1 MQGLLPEGD
10 GPDDAV
16 PPPEEEAGQGEVGAA
31 EPLHP
36 TGHTLH
42 PTT

>member
-16 PPPEEEAGQGEVGAA
+16 PPPEEEAGQGEGAAA
-31 EPLHP
+31 EPGYEPSGL
-36 TGHTLH
+36 GVES
-42 PTT
+42 